1 MSSNQE
7 EFNTSYI
14 GVRNDII
21 SLVPTNAARILDIGC
36 SIGINGKEI
45 KKKNENAEVIGI
57 EIDREMANEAEK
69 NIDKVI
75 LGNIE
80 QIKLTDYFSID
91 FFDCIIFAD
100 VLEHLK
106 EPWLVLKNA
115 VKHLKPDGVVIISIP
130 NIRHYTTIFN
140 LIFRGYWPYRERGIH
155 DKTHLRFFTLKNIHE
170 LLDTA
175 RLEIIHMK
183 RNYRIF
189 EKPHPKNKYARFLAL
204 PLIREFF
211 VFQYIV
217 VAKIQSGS
225 EIK

>member
-106 EPWLVLKNA
+106 EPWSVLKNA